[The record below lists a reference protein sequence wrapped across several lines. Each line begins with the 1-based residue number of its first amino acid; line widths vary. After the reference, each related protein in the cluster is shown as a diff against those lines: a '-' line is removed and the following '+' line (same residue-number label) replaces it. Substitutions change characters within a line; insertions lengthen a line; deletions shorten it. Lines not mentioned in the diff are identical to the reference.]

1 MNRLRQSVENP
12 NWDISQHRNNIF
24 KAANLLGIKLPHM
37 MFATDK
43 AGEDMADSDELAKTW
58 FNTEDPEEGVEDSG
72 AGGAAHLFF
81 DNPNKRETRE
91 FAESGA
97 DSNDPD
103 SSDGSKTPPTP
114 TEIREDEAGGEAF
127 STLNRLVVETDHPTE
142 DAMPEGHDD
151 VEKSEK
157 VLKQAG
163 MPDPRY
169 LAKGLLKVDPDSKSA
184 GGDKCPF
191 CGSHDVS
198 YMTGRDEGLEIRG
211 SHAFH
216 SLQCYNCHS
225 EWEEHFSLKLK
236 KMDVR
241 KYPSKVL
248 QSKPVDASPVGRT
261 KIWSVGKSA
270 ASSLL
275 DAWGIIGEDE

>member
-1 MNRLRQSVENP
+1 MGKGGFLIEYTLAGKIDPKAYDSSN
-12 NWDISQHRNNIF
+12 F
-24 KAANLLGIKLPHM
+24 K
-37 MFATDK
+37 
-43 AGEDMADSDELAKTW
+43 
-58 FNTEDPEEGVEDSG
+58 
-72 AGGAAHLFF
+72 
-81 DNPNKRETRE
+81 
-91 FAESGA
+91 
-97 DSNDPD
+97 DPD
-103 SSDGSKTPPTP
+103 SL
-114 TEIREDEAGGEAF
+114 GGR
-127 STLNRLVVETDHPTE
+127 LNRV
-142 DAMPEGHDD
+142 ASYNRG
-151 VEKSEK
+151 